1 MRVPGEKAGAVQRS
15 SAGPEP
21 EGGGWTTRGSLGQR
35 HWAAFSKDRAA
46 RRAGEAGS
54 GRPVPAETD
63 REGQTRILQSRGTL
77 VTLTSSARRKV
88 PRAATPATSRH
99 SSQTCLPL
107 KEPRVPEDHEVQG
120 WEEHE
125 TSRGC
130 SGEPGSQDLRE
141 QTRAVREGSRRQP
154 EGLPLSKNEI
164 I

>member
-1 MRVPGEKAGAVQRS
+1 MRVPGEKAGAMQRS

-21 EGGGWTTRGSLGQR
+21 EGGGWTTRGLLGQR
-35 HWAAFSKDRAA
+35 HWAAFSKDTAA

-54 GRPVPAETD
+54 GPPVLAETD
-63 REGQTRILQSRGTL
+63 QEGQTRILQSWGTL
-77 VTLTSSARRKV
+77 VTLTSSAQCKV

-99 SSQTCLPL
+99 SSQTRLPL

-120 WEEHE
+120 REEQE

-130 SGEPGSQDLRE
+130 PGEPGSQDLCK